1 MGLCPKGCSKIEFD
15 SNGIIS
21 KKIQEQELLGYNS
34 KSPKRESF
42 LRGDSKEMFWV
53 SVSLTQDFPEPLGRY
68 FIMWISE

>member
-1 MGLCPKGCSKIEFD
+1 MGFGPVWGQELISLERMGLCPKGCSKIEFD

-42 LRGDSKEMFWV
+42 LRGDSKEMF
-53 SVSLTQDFPEPLGRY
+53 
-68 FIMWISE
+68 